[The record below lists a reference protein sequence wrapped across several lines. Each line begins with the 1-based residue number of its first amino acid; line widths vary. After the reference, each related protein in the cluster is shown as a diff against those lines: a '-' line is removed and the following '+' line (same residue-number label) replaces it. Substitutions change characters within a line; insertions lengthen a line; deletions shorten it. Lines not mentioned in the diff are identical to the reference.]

1 MTIDELH
8 EKIDA
13 LLKGFPASGFDA
25 VADTVVTELDSLA
38 GQAAELGIKNGKMLI
53 DNLATALKARKTGGN
68 TDESVQVRLT
78 ALDFYVKKI
87 QSGET
92 EDL

>member
-8 EKIDA
+8 TKLDV
-13 LLKGFPASGFDA
+13 LLKGFPASGFDT
-25 VADTVVTELDSLA
+25 VADNVMAELGSFA
-38 GQAAELGIKNGKMLI
+38 SQAAELGMKNGKILI
-53 DNLATALKARKTGGN
+53 DNLTTALKARKTGGN
-68 TDESVQVRLT
+68 ADESVQVRLT